1 MCNAFQGIKGL
12 VLQLMTKTLV
22 IYEDNARLRESLE
35 LLLGTDTGFKIA
47 GAFSDCTLVID
58 QMETLHPDLVI
69 MDIDM
74 PGMSGIEG
82 VRRIK
87 TAFPEI
93 KVVMYTVFDDDN
105 RIFDSICN
113 GADGYLLKNT
123 SPLKLIQALEDLIA
137 GGVPMSPFIAQ
148 KVFQYFRTSKEGTE
162 VFNLTPRETEML
174 ELLVKGNSYKM
185 IADKS
190 TISID
195 TVKKHLQ
202 NIYHKLHVNCGTE
215 AVAKALQ
222 HKIVR
227 MD

>member
-1 MCNAFQGIKGL
+1 MK
-12 VLQLMTKTLV
+12 KTQPKFDNMQSTSLV
-22 IYEDNARLRESLE
+22 IYEDNTRLRQSLE
-35 LLLGTDTGFKIA
+35 LLLGDDSDFEVV
-47 GAFSDCTLVID
+47 GAFPDCRSVVEQVHSLEP
-58 QMETLHPDLVI
+58 QLVI

-74 PGMSGIEG
+74 PAVNGIEG

-87 TAFPEI
+87 AESPEV

-105 RIFDSICN
+105 RIFDCICA

-123 SPLKLIQALEDLIA
+123 SPAKLIQSLKDLA
-137 GGVPMSPFIAQ
+137 EGGSPMSPFVAQ
-148 KVFQYFRTSKEGTE
+148 KVFQFFRDNKKTE
-162 VFNLTPRETEML
+162 ENFNLTSREKEIL
-174 ELLVKGNSYKM
+174 ELLVRGNSYKM

-190 TISID
+190 NVTID

-222 HKIVR
+222 HKIVKL
-227 MD
+227 D

>member
-1 MCNAFQGIKGL
+1 MA
-12 VLQLMTKTLV
+12 VSLV

-35 LLLGTDTGFKIA
+35 LLLGTDTGFAIT
-47 GAFSDCTLVID
+47 GAFSDCTAVSE
-58 QMETLHPDLVI
+58 QMESLTPDLVI

-74 PGMSGIEG
+74 PGMNGIEG

-87 TAFPEI
+87 TEFPDI
-93 KVVMYTVFDDDN
+93 KVIMYTVFDDDN
-105 RIFDSICN
+105 RIFDCICN

-123 SPLKLIQALEDLIA
+123 SPLKLIQALQELLE
-137 GGVPMSPFIAQ
+137 GGTPMSPFVAQ
-148 KVFQYFRTSKEGTE
+148 KVFQYFRTSKQGKE
-162 VFNLTPRETEML
+162 VFNLTSRETEIL
-174 ELLVKGNSYKM
+174 DLLVRGNSYKM

-190 TISID
+190 SISID

-215 AVAKALQ
+215 AVVKALQ

-227 MD
+227 LD

>member
-1 MCNAFQGIKGL
+1 MAIS
-12 VLQLMTKTLV
+12 LV

-35 LLLGTDTGFKIA
+35 LLLGTDTGFSIA
-47 GAFSDCTLVID
+47 GAFSDCTLVSD
-58 QMETLHPDLVI
+58 QMEMLHPELVI

-87 TAFPEI
+87 TGFPDI
-93 KVVMYTVFDDDN
+93 KVIMYTVFDDDN
-105 RIFDSICN
+105 RIFDCICN

-123 SPLKLIQALEDLIA
+123 SPLKIIQALEDLVA
-137 GGVPMSPFIAQ
+137 GGVPMSPFVAQ
-148 KVFQYFRTSKEGTE
+148 KVFQYFRTSKEGSE
-162 VFNLTPRETEML
+162 AFNLTPRETEIL
-174 ELLVKGNSYKM
+174 ELLVRGNSYKM

-215 AVAKALQ
+215 AVAIALQ

-227 MD
+227 ID

>member
-1 MCNAFQGIKGL
+1 MFIP
-12 VLQLMTKTLV
+12 LV
-22 IYEDNARLRESLE
+22 IYEDNTRLRQSLE
-35 LLLGTDTGFKIA
+35 LLLSEETGFKVLA
-47 GAFSDCTLVID
+47 AFPDCMMAIS
-58 QMETLHPDLVI
+58 QMESLKPELVI

-74 PGMSGIEG
+74 PGKNGIEG
-82 VRRIK
+82 VRLIK
-87 TAFPEI
+87 SSYPEI

-105 RIFDSICN
+105 RIFDCICA

-123 SPLKLIQALEDLIA
+123 SPVKLLQALEELSE
-137 GGVPMSPFIAQ
+137 GGAPMSPFVAQ
-148 KVFQYFRTSKEGTE
+148 KVFQYFRQNPSRQET
-162 VFNLTPRETEML
+162 FNLTEREKEILT
-174 ELLVKGNSYKM
+174 LLVRGNSYKM

-190 TISID
+190 SVCID

-227 MD
+227 LD